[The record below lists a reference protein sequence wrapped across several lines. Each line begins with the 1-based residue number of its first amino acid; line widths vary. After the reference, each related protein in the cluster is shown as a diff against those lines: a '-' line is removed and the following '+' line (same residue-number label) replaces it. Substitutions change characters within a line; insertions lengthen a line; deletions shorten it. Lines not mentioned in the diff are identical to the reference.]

1 VQAAEASLA
10 AAAQRIPRSV
20 PLNVFE
26 NWRSTLGF
34 TVGPVVLVLL
44 VLLGMLFTGHF
55 SRVPK
60 EELEKVQAELTQ
72 ARGAVQR
79 FQECRATLAKERPEL
94 AYQYFPYP
102 GDPKPVNAKKGRK

>member
-1 VQAAEASLA
+1 M
-10 AAAQRIPRSV
+10 
-20 PLNVFE
+20 NVFD

-34 TVGPVVLVLL
+34 TLGPVVL

-79 FQECRATLAKERPEL
+79 FQECRAELAKDRPEL
-94 AYQYFPYP
+94 AYQYFPYAT
-102 GDPKPVNAKKGRK
+102 DPKPAPARKGRK

>member
-1 VQAAEASLA
+1 
-10 AAAQRIPRSV
+10 
-20 PLNVFE
+20 
-26 NWRSTLGF
+26 
-34 TVGPVVLVLL
+34 VVL

-79 FQECRATLAKERPEL
+79 FQECRTELANDHLEL
-94 AYQYFPYP
+94 AYKYFPYLS
-102 GDPKPVNAKKGRK
+102 DPKPIKPKKAKK